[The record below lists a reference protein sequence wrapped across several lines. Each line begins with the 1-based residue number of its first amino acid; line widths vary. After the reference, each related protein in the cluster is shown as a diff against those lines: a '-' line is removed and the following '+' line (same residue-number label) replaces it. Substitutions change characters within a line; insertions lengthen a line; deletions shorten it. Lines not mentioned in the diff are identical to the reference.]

1 MVLTIPWLYTSSLQY
16 SKSIHVFCLMPLV
29 CGTLLQWPMKRYGFD
44 CLKWSA
50 GIFFLFLFFKLWWH
64 AHYLKSTALNIL
76 SIWFNGLMYIY
87 LVELS
92 LPLVSQTLSS
102 CKTEI
107 IYMLN
112 YKASFLPTL
121 SPWQPPFYFPFINL
135 IILGNSSCIHTAFV
149 FSWLVYF
156 SLHNAHWSNYIVAS
170 VRIPC
175 LVEVQ

>member
-1 MVLTIPWLYTSSLQY
+1 MGVTLPQSKNAWVYQNLEEARKDLPIEVFKRAWPWQYLDYILLPSSTVKAY
-16 SKSIHVFCLMPLV
+16 MFCLMPLV

-44 CLKWSA
+44 CLKWST

-64 AHYLKSTALNIL
+64 AHYLKFTALNIL
-76 SIWFNGLMYIY
+76 SIWFSGLMCIY

-107 IYMLN
+107 IHTLN

-121 SPWQPPFYFPFINL
+121 SPW
-135 IILGNSSCIHTAFV
+135 
-149 FSWLVYF
+149 
-156 SLHNAHWSNYIVAS
+156 
-170 VRIPC
+170 
-175 LVEVQ
+175 